1 MNKKLAVYQADNGS
15 IELNLDVNNET
26 IWASLKDISQL
37 FGADKSGISR
47 HIKNIFSEK
56 ELDEK
61 STVAFFATVQTE
73 GSREVTRNIECYN
86 LDMIISIGYRVNSKK
101 ATLFRQWA
109 SKTLKQHITQ
119 GYTINL
125 KRIEKNYAKF
135 IQAVENVK
143 QLTKNKISNDA
154 ILELIQTFAHTWF
167 SLASF
172 DEDKLPKQGSTQTE
186 VKLQAEDL
194 YECVTKF
201 KQNLTTK
208 KQATSLFAQEKQQDA
223 LAGIFGNVMQSVFGE
238 PGYPSIE
245 EKAAHLLY
253 FIVKNH
259 PFNDG
264 NKRTGAFVFIWFLQ
278 QSSVEF
284 RGINPQTLSTL
295 TLFIAQSDSKEK
307 DKIIGLILLL
317 LNS

>member
-119 GYTINL
+119 GYTINP

-143 QLTKNKISNDA
+143 QLTKNNISNDA

-223 LAGIFGNVMQSVFGE
+223 LAGIFGNVMQSVFDE
-238 PGYPSIE
+238 PAYPSIE

-284 RGINPQTLSTL
+284 RSINPQTLSTL
-295 TLFIAQSDSKEK
+295 TLFIAQSDPKEK